1 MATSAPLALAGE
13 HLALIE
19 RGVSTIVG
27 SASLDLVP
35 SLMRAVGSAVHEGGA
50 SLTVYLARSQ
60 ASQLLRDIA
69 ATGRMAVVFSQPSTH
84 RTLQVK
90 TRQVRLREATEADVP
105 VIYGNMVLIDHGQG
119 IASLYSHLSSIET
132 TVGTLVDKNQPIA
145 RSGATGMAGGDH
157 LHFSMLVH
165 GIFVTPT
172 EWWDQHWIDVNIK
185 SALNAK

>member
-27 SASLDLVP
+27 SASLNLVP

-50 SLTVYLARSQ
+50 LLTVYLARSQ

-105 VIYGNMVLIDHGQG
+105 LIERYLVAMQAELAVIGFAPAFVQAMLAYRLDDLVALDFTPDEAFDQTPG
-119 IASLYSHLSSIET
+119 SHA
-132 TVGTLVDKNQPIA
+132 GQPIGRA
-145 RSGATGMAGGDH
+145 
-157 LHFSMLVH
+157 
-165 GIFVTPT
+165 P
-172 EWWDQHWIDVNIK
+172 
-185 SALNAK
+185 